1 MKQEIKIL
9 IINDRPTFTQGI
21 KAFLTDEI
29 ISTSIDVKSAYS
41 YEESL
46 CINNSRDHKKCKLD
60 ILIIGVDINH
70 ENSRRM
76 AFGERYMTRLRSLYP
91 NAKIIT
97 VILSTDKYRIYDI
110 IQKIKPDGFFI
121 EHELDSTNISM
132 VITSV
137 IGCKYCYSNT
147 INSIV
152 KKYKKF
158 SNMFDDV
165 DRAILHHLDR
175 GVKTKDLYKHVLRSS
190 STSEKRIR
198 KMKDSLGLNRGTSVE
213 LRDAA
218 KLRGII

>member
-9 IINDRPTFTQGI
+9 IINDRPSFIQGI
-21 KAFLTDEI
+21 KSLLTDEF
-29 ISTSIDVKSAYS
+29 ISTPIDIKAAYS

-46 CINNSRDHKKCKLD
+46 CINNSCDHKKCKFD

-70 ENSRRM
+70 KNSTRIV
-76 AFGERYMTRLRSLYP
+76 FGKRYMTQLMGLYP
-91 NAKIIT
+91 NTKIIT

-110 IQKIKPDGFFI
+110 IQKIKPHGFFV
-121 EHELDSTNISM
+121 EYELDSANLGM

-152 KKYKKF
+152 KKYKKLR
-158 SNMFDDV
+158 NMFDDV

-175 GVKTKDLYKHVLRSS
+175 GVKTKDLYKHVYRSS
-190 STSEKRIR
+190 STTEKRKR
-198 KMKDSLGLNRGTSVE
+198 KMKDSLELIQGTDAE
-213 LRDAA
+213 LLDAA
-218 KLRGII
+218 RMRGLI